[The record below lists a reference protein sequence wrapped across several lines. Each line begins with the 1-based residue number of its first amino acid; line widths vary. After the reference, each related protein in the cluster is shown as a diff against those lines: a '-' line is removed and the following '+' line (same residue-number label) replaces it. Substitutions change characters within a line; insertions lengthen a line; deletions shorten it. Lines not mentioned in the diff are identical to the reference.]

1 MSEDLLHAGV
11 SLADK
16 AVRTVA
22 VYLTVAA
29 LLRIA
34 GKRGIAQLNNF
45 DFVVMLLMSNVV
57 QNAII
62 GPDNSLVG
70 GLAGVV
76 ILVAFNAVVVR
87 FAAEVPV
94 VGKIVEGGPIVLARD
109 GHYIRS
115 ALRRMGLR
123 QADVDVSIQL
133 RGGTSVADTSLVRLE
148 PGGAVLIRLRP
159 EEEPA
164 ERGDLAELRLR
175 LDRIE
180 RKLDSLAG
188 HDGA

>member
-22 VYLTVAA
+22 VYLTVAV

-87 FAAEVPV
+87 FAAEVPM
-94 VGKIVEGGPIVLARD
+94 VGKIVEGGPIVLAQD

-133 RGGTSVADTSLVRLE
+133 RGGTSVADTSVVRLE
-148 PGGAVLIRLRP
+148 PGGAVLVRLRP

-164 ERGDLAELRLR
+164 ERGDLAEMRVR

-180 RKLDSLAG
+180 RKLDALAARNG
-188 HDGA
+188 S